1 MSRLL
6 LGGEKMKE
14 KMILIAGRTGAGK
27 DTFASMLREMGMKGV
42 VSYTTRKKRYETEDT
57 HIFISKD
64 EADKITD
71 KVATTQIGEYEYF
84 ATRSQLEEADFYIVD
99 PNGIEELKQNCPD
112 IDFKIVYIYSDFDIR
127 KQRALKRS
135 ENPDELKVFI
145 SRNMDEMRQ
154 FIQFEND
161 LCLQKNLTVL
171 RNETEKDM
179 QTLKKEAE
187 IIYTACQN

>member
-1 MSRLL
+1 
-6 LGGEKMKE
+6 MKE

-161 LCLQKNLTVL
+161 LFLQKNLTVL